1 MFALNLLSV
10 TEKVLVQLNL
20 TLVGKSDLYSDI
32 YLRAVFRLN
41 NNHYVLKA
49 LQRAGLLDLVQLS
62 EPDCED
68 SYHDMIREH
77 KRSYSQRWVEWFLP
91 SSCLAFLR
99 ITIYDLRRNNQHFYT
114 TSRYKNGKVYSNFE
128 ELNKSTKK
136 NLGQD
141 GQTPEWGLNLE
152 PL

>member
-1 MFALNLLSV
+1 
-10 TEKVLVQLNL
+10 
-20 TLVGKSDLYSDI
+20 
-32 YLRAVFRLN
+32 
-41 NNHYVLKA
+41 
-49 LQRAGLLDLVQLS
+49 
-62 EPDCED
+62 
-68 SYHDMIREH
+68 MIREH

>member
-1 MFALNLLSV
+1 MISQVLLKQNHIPSVVQQQKIINPKGRLTQNAIIWQVLLKIFCDHFIMFAFNLLSV

-62 EPDCED
+62 EPDCEE
-68 SYHDMIREH
+68 SYHDMIREQ
-77 KRSYSQRWVEWFLP
+77 KRIYSQRWVE
-91 SSCLAFLR
+91 
-99 ITIYDLRRNNQHFYT
+99 
-114 TSRYKNGKVYSNFE
+114 
-128 ELNKSTKK
+128 
-136 NLGQD
+136 
-141 GQTPEWGLNLE
+141 
-152 PL
+152 

>member
-1 MFALNLLSV
+1 MQLSGKSCSYFLCFIMFSLNLLSV

-62 EPDCED
+62 EPDCEE

-77 KRSYSQRWVEWFLP
+77 KRMYSQRWVE
-91 SSCLAFLR
+91 
-99 ITIYDLRRNNQHFYT
+99 
-114 TSRYKNGKVYSNFE
+114 
-128 ELNKSTKK
+128 
-136 NLGQD
+136 
-141 GQTPEWGLNLE
+141 
-152 PL
+152 